1 MNPTVTE
8 TMDSPLGKSRP
19 FSIVLYLFRCNDT
32 TIPQVDDRSYVL
44 SFFPQEYCRM
54 ESWRHATPART
65 PHHSFHWPWA
75 RRDVDRCSVD
85 SFVNAKTRFATFANE
100 LLYDFRVAV
109 SINTVGGCTPCQPVG
124 LEGWSRTS
132 NRAGDISNLFR
143 ARR

>member
-1 MNPTVTE
+1 
-8 TMDSPLGKSRP
+8 
-19 FSIVLYLFRCNDT
+19 
-32 TIPQVDDRSYVL
+32 
-44 SFFPQEYCRM
+44 M
-54 ESWRHATPART
+54 ESWRHATPARI

-132 NRAGDISNLFR
+132 IVLGTSVTYSGHVDNKPIHP
-143 ARR
+143 RRRK

>member
-1 MNPTVTE
+1 
-8 TMDSPLGKSRP
+8 
-19 FSIVLYLFRCNDT
+19 
-32 TIPQVDDRSYVL
+32 
-44 SFFPQEYCRM
+44 M
-54 ESWRHATPART
+54 ESWRHAMPARI

-100 LLYDFRVAV
+100 LLYDFRVVV

-132 NRAGDISNLFR
+132 IVLGTSVTYSGHVSNEIEIGQR
-143 ARR
+143 KTV